1 MMLRTVPGWA
11 TPATVRFLHQLPAL
25 CARLLGVRRAD
36 ACAEPVRGLRRWLL
50 RSAIW
55 YTLYLGLNVAVKA
68 RQPGWDGN
76 YRRTIVGVTLRQ
88 VVPVAVLLVALVGLF
103 AAAQS
108 GQQRIADASRRVEAA
123 ALRHRVL
130 SDVLQL
136 LTQAESAQRGYLLV
150 GDPSYLVPFTQST
163 LKIAQALHRLDDVFV
178 TADAAALTQVKE
190 IQGLAEAKLTELN
203 QTLDLYRSSGPKP
216 TLELI
221 RSDVGQ
227 RTMIELTEAV
237 RRIQSIQTTEIVE
250 ASRSWRADLWVTR
263 WITSGGLILNV
274 FLILLVRRLV
284 LRDMR
289 NREREAEELA
299 ERRTEL
305 EEVVKSRTEQL
316 SDLST
321 HLQSLAE
328 QEKAALARELHDE
341 LGGLL
346 VAARMDVSWL
356 EARVA
361 SGDAEVQS
369 HFKRLHEALQTGVD
383 VKRRVVENLRPTLLD
398 NLGLF
403 PALRWQVADSC
414 GRAGLECVELYPA
427 EEPLL
432 TPEASIAV
440 FRIVQESL
448 TNILKHARAQ
458 RVEVTVESQAN
469 WLVVRIRD
477 DGIGL
482 GADRLRA
489 IGSHGLAA
497 MRHRAEGLG
506 GSWRIA
512 AGHRN
517 GTQIEVRLPFTRVR
531 LEASV

>member
-1 MMLRTVPGWA
+1 M
-11 TPATVRFLHQLPAL
+11 
-25 CARLLGVRRAD
+25 
-36 ACAEPVRGLRRWLL
+36 
-50 RSAIW
+50 
-55 YTLYLGLNVAVKA
+55 
-68 RQPGWDGN
+68 
-76 YRRTIVGVTLRQ
+76 TLRQ
-88 VVPVAVLLVALVGLF
+88 VVPVAALLIALVGLF
-103 AAAQS
+103 VAAES

-123 ALRHRVL
+123 ALRHRVV

-136 LTQAESAQRGYLLV
+136 LTQAESAQRGYILV
-150 GDPSYLVPFTQST
+150 GNPSYLAPFQESAP
-163 LKIAQALHRLDDVFV
+163 KIAQALHRLDDVFI
-178 TADAAALTQVKE
+178 TADVSALAQVKE
-190 IQGLAEAKLTELN
+190 IQRLTEAKLAEMN
-203 QTLDLYRSSGPKP
+203 QTLELYRHGGRTPA
-216 TLELI
+216 LELI

-227 RTMIELTEAV
+227 RTMNEVTEAA
-237 RRIQSIQTTEIVE
+237 RALQSDQTAEIVE
-250 ASRSWRADLWVTR
+250 ASRSWRGDMWVTR
-263 WITSGGLILNV
+263 WITSGGLVLNV
-274 FLILLVRRLV
+274 FLVLLVRRLV

-328 QEKAALARELHDE
+328 EEKAALARELHDE

-356 EARVA
+356 ETRLG
-361 SGDAEVQS
+361 SGDVEVQS
-369 HFKRLHEALQTGVD
+369 HFKRLHEALQAGVD

-414 GRAGLECVELYPA
+414 GRAGLKCVEHYPD
-427 EEPLL
+427 EEPSL

-448 TNILKHARAQ
+448 TNILKHARA
-458 RVEVTVESQAN
+458 RMVELTVELQVD

-477 DGIGL
+477 DGVGL

-497 MRHRAEGLG
+497 MRHRAVGLG
-506 GSWRIA
+506 GSWRITE
-512 AGHRN
+512 GHGN
-517 GTQIEVRLPFTRVR
+517 GTQIEVRLPFDRVR
-531 LEASV
+531 LAASD